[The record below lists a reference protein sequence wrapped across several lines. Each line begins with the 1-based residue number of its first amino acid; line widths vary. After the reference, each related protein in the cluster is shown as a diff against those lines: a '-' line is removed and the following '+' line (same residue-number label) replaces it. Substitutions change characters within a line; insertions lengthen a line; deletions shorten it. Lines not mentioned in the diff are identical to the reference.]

1 MSESELFGSRVFRP
15 DERLS
20 GLPFFLC
27 CAAPSGRSGS
37 RAMPVSSGCKIV
49 AGKSGSID
57 RASAQAEAGW
67 TAGPGTLSEMFMYPD
82 TNVQNLFSGEGG
94 DCRRSRL
101 ARL

>member
-1 MSESELFGSRVFRP
+1 
-15 DERLS
+15 
-20 GLPFFLC
+20 
-27 CAAPSGRSGS
+27 
-37 RAMPVSSGCKIV
+37 MPVSSGCKIM